1 MEVKAGSENMMT
13 FEKIKQDI
21 MADPMNE
28 SFTKMGIPPLFKAS
42 IDARIVII
50 GQAPGRKAEATQLF
64 WNDLSG
70 DRLREWMGVSRE
82 EFYKT
87 NRIAHLPMD
96 FYYQGKAKTGDVP
109 PRKGFAEKWHP
120 CLLKGMPNIETI
132 ILVGSYAQKYYLN
145 KRCDKSLTETVRNF
159 QNYLPE
165 YFPLVHPSPLNLGW
179 LKQNPWFENDVL
191 PALKEIVGKNL

>member
-1 MEVKAGSENMMT
+1 MII
-13 FEKIKQDI
+13 FEKIKQEI
-21 MADPMNE
+21 MADQMNE
-28 SFTKMGIPPLFKAS
+28 SYTKMGIPPLFKAS
-42 IDARIVII
+42 VDARIAIV

-82 EFYKT
+82 LFYTT
-87 NRIAHLPMD
+87 NHIAHLPMD
-96 FYYQGKAKTGDVP
+96 FYYPGKAKSGDAP
-109 PRKGFAEKWHP
+109 PRKGFAEKWHRR
-120 CLLKGMPNIETI
+120 LLDEMPNIEI
-132 ILVGSYAQKYYLN
+132 IIIIGSYAQKYYLD
-145 KRCDKSLTETVRNF
+145 KRREKSLTETVRNF

-191 PALKEIVGKNL
+191 PVLKEIVDKNL

>member
-1 MEVKAGSENMMT
+1 MVI
-13 FEKIKQDI
+13 FEKIKEEI
-21 MADPMNE
+21 MADQMNE
-28 SFTKMGIPPLFKAS
+28 SYTNMGIPPLFKAS
-42 IDARIVII
+42 VDARIVIV

-82 EFYKT
+82 LFYST

-96 FYYQGKAKTGDVP
+96 FYYPGKAKNGDVP

-120 CLLKGMPNIETI
+120 RLLEEMPNIESI
-132 ILVGSYAQKYYLN
+132 ILIGSYAQKYYLN
-145 KRCDKSLTETVRNF
+145 KRREKSLTETVRNF

-179 LKQNPWFENDVL
+179 LKQNQWFKHDVL
-191 PALKEIVGKNL
+191 PVLKEIVNKNL

>member
-1 MEVKAGSENMMT
+1 MVI
-13 FEKIKQDI
+13 FEKIKEEI
-21 MADPMNE
+21 MADQMNA
-28 SFTKMGIPPLFKAS
+28 SYTNMGIPPLFKAS
-42 IDARIVII
+42 VDARIAIV

-82 EFYKT
+82 LFYST

-96 FYYQGKAKTGDVP
+96 FYYPGKAKNGDVP

-120 CLLKGMPNIETI
+120 RLLEEMPNIESI
-132 ILVGSYAQKYYLN
+132 ILIGSYAQKYYLD
-145 KRCDKSLTETVRNF
+145 KRREKSLTETVRNF

-179 LKQNPWFENDVL
+179 LKQNQWFKHDVL
-191 PALKEIVGKNL
+191 PVLKEMVNKNL

>member
-1 MEVKAGSENMMT
+1 MMI
-13 FEKIKQDI
+13 FEKIKQEI

-28 SFTKMGIPPLFKAS
+28 PYTKKGTPPLFKAS
-42 IDARIVII
+42 TEARIVLV
-50 GQAPGRKAEATQLF
+50 GQAPGRKAEATRLV

-82 EFYKT
+82 DFYKS

-96 FYYQGKAKTGDVP
+96 FYYPGKAKSGDAP

-120 CLLKGMPNIETI
+120 PLLAEMPNVEVI
-132 ILVGSYAQKYYLN
+132 ILIGSYAQKYYLN
-145 KRCDKSLTETVRNF
+145 KRCEKNLTETVRNF
-159 QNYLPE
+159 QKYLPE

-179 LKQNPWFENDVL
+179 MKRNTWFENDVL
-191 PALKEIVGKNL
+191 TVLREIVARSLSAN